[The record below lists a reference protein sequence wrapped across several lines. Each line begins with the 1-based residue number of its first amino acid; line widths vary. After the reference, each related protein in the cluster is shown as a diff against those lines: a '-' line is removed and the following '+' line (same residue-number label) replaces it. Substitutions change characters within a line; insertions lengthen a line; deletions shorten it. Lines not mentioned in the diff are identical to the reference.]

1 MNMLLNAIA
10 AKLKNWHL
18 VAESTNAKT
27 IVNEIYKALFA
38 GDFYKEIWDEPI
50 LLALGDLTLAH
61 PPNKEVYAQQ
71 LQFIN
76 ERTVL
81 VGCINDLFS
90 LVVLSTNEEPSVTLG
105 RLGDQLGIGQELIL
119 LQTNGTLSKIRGSN
133 AHPRKKL
140 EDFVDA
146 LKQVPSISDLLTRS
160 FESVQT

>member
-1 MNMLLNAIA
+1 MVRRSLNGRLSDQNIDHISIR
-10 AKLKNWHL
+10 L
-18 VAESTNAKT
+18 ESSLSMAPRHCDRFATRCRRFASCHPLTTN
-27 IVNEIYKALFA
+27 
-38 GDFYKEIWDEPI
+38 P
-50 LLALGDLTLAH
+50 LTSVKSA
-61 PPNKEVYAQQ
+61 PSSSRQ
-71 LQFIN
+71 LQSIN

-119 LQTNGTLSKIRGSN
+119 LHTNGTLSKIKGSN

-146 LKQVPSISDLLTRS
+146 LTKQVPSISDLLTRS
-160 FESVQT
+160 FE